1 MPAVPIKTPFGAD
14 VLRTFAAYG
23 LECDPEKDIA
33 LFVIRDKNEAV
44 FFWDTL
50 KPEYN
55 EDVQAWC
62 FNLHITHEQAE
73 RIPKGSYKYGL
84 TFYKD
89 VEYDNEDHIPVN
101 GSVVVPIARKAYV
114 VQEAVAREEGII

>member
-23 LECDPEKDIA
+23 LECDPEKDTA
-33 LFVIRDKNEAV
+33 LFVIRDKSETV
-44 FFWDTL
+44 YFWKNL

-55 EDVQAWC
+55 EELQAWC

-73 RIPKGSYKYGL
+73 KIPKGSYKYGL

-89 VEYDNEDHIPVN
+89 VEYDNEGRIPVD

-114 VQEAVAREEGII
+114 VQEAVAREEGVI

>member
-23 LECDPEKDIA
+23 LECDPEKDTA

-89 VEYDNEDHIPVN
+89 VEYDNEGHIPVD

-114 VQEAVAREEGII
+114 VQEAVAREEGIL

>member
-14 VLRTFAAYG
+14 VLRTFAMYG
-23 LECDPEKDIA
+23 LECDPEKDVA
-33 LFVIRDKNEAV
+33 LFVIRDKNEMV
-44 FFWDTL
+44 HFWKSV

-55 EDVQAWC
+55 EALQAWC
-62 FNLHITHEQAE
+62 FNLRITHEQAE
-73 RIPKGSYKYGL
+73 KIPKGSYKYGL

-89 VEYDNEDHIPVN
+89 VEYDNDGRIPVD

>member
-23 LECDPEKDIA
+23 LECDPEKDTA
-33 LFVIRDKNEAV
+33 LFVIRDKDEDV
-44 FFWDTL
+44 FFWKTL

-55 EDVQAWC
+55 EGLQAWC

-89 VEYDNEDHIPVN
+89 VEYDNEGRIPID

-114 VQEAVAREEGII
+114 VQEAVAREEGIL

>member
-23 LECDPEKDIA
+23 LECNPEKDTA
-33 LFVIRDKNEAV
+33 LFVIRDKNETV

-50 KPEYN
+50 KPEYS

-89 VEYDNEDHIPVN
+89 VEYDNEGRIPVN